1 MKYDYAT
8 QSWLKPKRDF
18 KREAIKATLMQAGII
33 GIIAALTVAYIYV
46 LTN

>member
-1 MKYDYAT
+1 MKYDHAT
-8 QSWLKPKRDF
+8 QDELKQPRDF